1 MKRFL
6 MLLAVACALSMSV
19 SAGQIPSDGLTSST
33 PDGTDTSSTQPGDI
47 PSGGLSYE
55 IADSALDLIQM
66 LIGVGI

>member
-1 MKRFL
+1 MKRL
-6 MLLAVACALSMSV
+6 VIAISLACVIST
-19 SAGQIPSDGLTSST
+19 SAFAGEIPSVGITT
-33 PDGTDTSSTQPGDI
+33 TRPDGETGSTTLPGEI